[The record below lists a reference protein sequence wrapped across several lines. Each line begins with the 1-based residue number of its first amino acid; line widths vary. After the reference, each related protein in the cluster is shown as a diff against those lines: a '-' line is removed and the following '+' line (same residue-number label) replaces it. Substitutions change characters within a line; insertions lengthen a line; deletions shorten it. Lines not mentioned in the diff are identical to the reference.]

1 MQKKINKKI
10 VEKKTFSTLEVIILI
25 IISVIVSLAIGCL
38 LTYNLNKQSYSTLS
52 NNKKKILKQYDY
64 IVDNYYEKVDEKKL
78 SDGAIKGMLESLG
91 DDYSYLIDEESSDNF
106 DIELEGEYKG
116 IGIEIYKDN
125 DSNLV
130 IGKVFEKSPAN
141 KAGLKEGDIILGVD
155 GTDCSK
161 TEPSKIAEYIRKGT
175 KKTFTIKI
183 DRKGTK
189 KEFTI
194 NKDTVTIK
202 SVTSKTFNKNNKL
215 VGYIYIGLFSN
226 NAYEQFNNA
235 LNELESKKI
244 DALIIDVRDDS
255 GGHLTTATKI
265 LSLFLDRRHIIYQ
278 TNTKGKIEKFYSSG
292 KVTKKY
298 PIVVLQNNNSASASE
313 LLSAALKEEYGAIII
328 GETSFGKGTVQE
340 LNDISENT
348 EFKIT
353 TKEWLTPKGNSI
365 NKKGVNPDY
374 EVKLSDNYYKDPSDS
389 NDNQLQ
395 KALEII
401 TKK

>member
-141 KAGLKEGDIILGVD
+141 KAGLKEGDIILEVD